1 MEFDD
6 LPSSLHFKGKVVM
19 HWCRANISGNAID
32 LSPLGSV
39 PLELDPRWLSS
50 RVDSSDKSIHYF
62 LQGDR
67 QHPCGYA
74 PFFVHPGMLTYCFG
88 EATLFRVPVRRYAMQ
103 GAPLCKDSSSLAGL
117 FKPLR
122 EAIGARGVVFFE
134 SVRADS
140 PLANLLTLPGSSI
153 YKLFHVV
160 PYGPIYTRRLIELP
174 TGAQF
179 EDYLRTLG
187 SESRK
192 DARRTRKNFNVKAGG
207 VVTLVRYTEPEHVG
221 ELAAALAQVSRKTYQ
236 YHLLGLGLEDT
247 PEQVAYLQKM
257 AVHGWLK
264 AYVLQIDDKPVAF
277 QLGYHDRYTYYAH
290 HVGYDPAISKLQ
302 PGIYLHTE
310 VMADLLADGICRFD
324 FLAGD
329 SLYKQRM
336 SNTSREERHYYLIPR
351 GWPGTVYA
359 GTLVAVN
366 FLSERIGYWLEA
378 SGLKERIKRF
388 VRTAAVKRSSGKS

>member
-1 MEFDD
+1 MTRWYQTNV
-6 LPSSLHFKGKVVM
+6 S
-19 HWCRANISGNAID
+19 ANTID
-32 LSPLGSV
+32 LSLLGAV

-50 RVDSSDKSIHYF
+50 RVNGSDKTIHFF

-74 PFFVHPGMLTYCFG
+74 PFFVHSGALAYCLG
-88 EATLFRVPVRRYAMQ
+88 ETAFFRIPVRRYAMQ
-103 GAPLCKDSSSLAGL
+103 SAPLCQDSSSLEGL

-134 SVRADS
+134 SVRVDS
-140 PLANLLTLPGSSI
+140 PLTPLLTLPGSSI
-153 YKLFHVV
+153 SKLFHVV
-160 PYGPIYTRRLIELP
+160 PYGPIYIRRLIELSR
-174 TGAQF
+174 GAQF
-179 EDYLRTLG
+179 EDYIRTLG

-192 DARRTRKNFNVKAGG
+192 DVRRTRKNFIVKAGG
-207 VVTLVRYTEPEHVG
+207 TVTLVRYTAPEHTG
-221 ELAAALAQVSRKTYQ
+221 NLAAALAHVSRKTYQ
-236 YHLLGLGLEDT
+236 YHLLGLRLEDT
-247 PEQVAYLQKM
+247 PEQVAYLRRM
-257 AVHGWLK
+257 AIHGWLR
-264 AYVLQIDDKPVAF
+264 AYVLRIGDKPVAF
-277 QLGYHDRYTYYAH
+277 QLGYHDGNTYYAH

-310 VMADLLADGICRFD
+310 VMTDLLADGICRFD

-359 GTLVAVN
+359 RALVAVN
-366 FLSERIGYWLEA
+366 FLSERIGHWLEA
-378 SGLKERIKRF
+378 SGLKERVKRF
-388 VRTAAVKRSSGKS
+388 VRAAAVKHSSGKS

>member
-1 MEFDD
+1 MRY
-6 LPSSLHFKGKVVM
+6 
-19 HWCRANISGNAID
+19 RA
-32 LSPLGSV
+32 
-39 PLELDPRWLSS
+39 
-50 RVDSSDKSIHYF
+50 
-62 LQGDR
+62 
-67 QHPCGYA
+67 
-74 PFFVHPGMLTYCFG
+74 
-88 EATLFRVPVRRYAMQ
+88 
-103 GAPLCKDSSSLAGL
+103 APLCQDPSLLAGL
-117 FKPLR
+117 FEPLR

-134 SVRADS
+134 GIGAGS
-140 PLANLLTLPGSSI
+140 PLASLLTLRSSQV

-160 PYGPIYTRRLIELP
+160 PYGPAYTRRFIELP
-174 TGAQF
+174 AGAQF

-187 SESRK
+187 SKSRE
-192 DARRTRKNFNVKAGG
+192 DVRRTRKNFSVKAGDA
-207 VVTLVRYTEPEHVG
+207 VTLVRYTEAERAG
-221 ELAAALAQVSRKTYQ
+221 ELSAALAQISRKTYQ

-247 PEQVAYLQKM
+247 PEQVAHLCTM
-257 AVHGWLK
+257 AEGGWLR
-264 AYVLQIDDKPVAF
+264 AYILRIGDTPVAF
-277 QLGYHDRYTYYAH
+277 GLGYSDGHTYYGH

-302 PGIYLHTE
+302 PGIYLHTA

-366 FLSERIGYWLEA
+366 FLSERIGHWLEA

-388 VRTAAVKRSSGKS
+388 VRTAAVKHSSGKS